1 VGRSRCPVSPWPDR
15 RARSTHAV
23 GFPRQRGR
31 TRAGNL
37 GGVALVYITGISGAG
52 KSAVCH
58 ELKSRGYEAHE
69 MDQEDNAVWVNRKT
83 GEVTPM
89 AGAPA
94 VKPDMWLAE
103 YEWRVVR
110 RKVEALAQRA
120 HRRSVFLCGTAANE
134 NEVWDLFSRVI
145 YLAIDEQTLRHRL
158 ASRRSNV
165 FGKRAN
171 ELEAILS
178 WHKVGEADYQ
188 RFGAVIIDAT
198 LPLHE
203 VVDNVLEASA

>member
-1 VGRSRCPVSPWPDR
+1 LRYRV
-15 RARSTHAV
+15 
-23 GFPRQRGR
+23 R
-31 TRAGNL
+31 TRTGNL
-37 GGVALVYITGISGAG
+37 GGVPLVYITGISGAG

-89 AGAPA
+89 ADAPA
-94 VKPDMWLAE
+94 VKPDTWLE
-103 YEWRVVR
+103 EQEWRVVR

-120 HRRSVFLCGTAANE
+120 HRRIVFLCGTTANE

-145 YLAIDEQTLRHRL
+145 YLAIDEPTLRRRL
-158 ASRRSNV
+158 ASRTSNV
-165 FGKRAN
+165 FGKRPN
-171 ELEAILS
+171 ELEAILL
-178 WHKVGEADYQ
+178 WHKIGEADYQ
-188 RFGAVIIDAT
+188 RFGAVTIDAT